1 MDDASKAFRAYR
13 RFQLCRI
20 GHCPSSWGHFHFIS
34 HTQTACVKL
43 NIAMKISHSSAL
55 LGFEAEIQ
63 NKSQNAVNNICYIV
77 NDLMICDNVRAVHS
91 LPFEFMPVASFF
103 FIRIF
108 MSCFPALSMHRSIYE
123 LINWM
128 PIKDIFDMLRW
139 YFPMPVCLSLSL
151 SFPQSPW
158 MCVVE
163 TDKII
168 IVGKK
173 KLWRLITQRLIM
185 GRM

>member
-1 MDDASKAFRAYR
+1 MDDASKAFHAYR

-34 HTQTACVKL
+34 HTQNACVKL

-91 LPFEFMPVASFF
+91 LPFECMPVASFSLSEY
-103 FIRIF
+103 
-108 MSCFPALSMHRSIYE
+108 SCRVFLPYLCIDLSLNWSIE
-123 LINWM
+123 CLLKTFLTCWG
-128 PIKDIFDMLRW
+128 DIFR
-139 YFPMPVCLSLSL
+139 CLCASLSL
-151 SFPQSPW
+151 SFSQSPW

-163 TDKII
+163 IDKII